1 MNAVRRVRST
11 ADCSNGAVYARRGL
25 IGTGAPHACPS
36 EVNPYC
42 FMGGDAGTA
51 GTCGKCKTNADC
63 ALSGT
68 HAGPTCDVATGA
80 CVDIDSDGDGLFD
93 SVEALLGTD
102 PKKRDTDG
110 DGIDDKT
117 EVTPVGG
124 GASTKVDTD
133 GDGTIDALDL
143 DSDDDGVSDRN
154 EFVRVDGQPLDT
166 DGDGTPN
173 FRDEDDDG
181 DLIKTKDEIADANLA
196 GLGDDVDNDG
206 KKNWNDTDAD
216 GDGALDLVEGR
227 NDDDKDGIPN
237 FLDVASAP
245 ADRRRAGARWR
256 QSWQSWQSQLFE
268 LDHRE
273 WRPRSRRRLQPD
285 SVRPRRPSGGGA
297 PLQLLARSGLSDHPA
312 RFQRCR
318 RRDRDAPLARSKVN
332 AAIGALGSATLSRTT
347 SSGRSVASILVTSAA
362 RSFALAFVRR
372 HDVTCVA
379 RPERLDDLPKA
390 ERRRRGRI
398 VANVIDAGSVDL
410 GQRDGRRRVDHG
422 SDARDGCD
430 GRVDA
435 AADHEPDERRLCEWP
450 PGDLLRGLAAHT
462 RDAQREPRIEWNER
476 ELVRERDRREH
487 DADPRRR
494 GRRPPDRPR
503 AVVV

>member
-25 IGTGAPHACPS
+25 IGTGAPHVCPS

-133 GDGTIDALDL
+133 GDGASTKVDTDSDGTIDALDL

-196 GLGDDVDNDG
+196 GLGDDVDKDG

-216 GDGALDLVEGR
+216 GDGALDLLEGR

-245 ADRRRAGARWR
+245 QIDAGPA
-256 QSWQSWQSQLFE
+256 
-268 LDHRE
+268 
-273 WRPRSRRRLQPD
+273 PD
-285 SVRPRRPSGGGA
+285 GGNPGNPRRPSGDGA
-297 PLQLLARSGLSDHPA
+297 PLQLLTRSGLSDHPA

-318 RRDRDAPLARSKVN
+318 RRDRDAPLASSKVS
-332 AAIGALGSATLSRTT
+332 AAIGPLGSATLSRTT

-372 HDVTCVA
+372 HDVTRVA

-390 ERRRRGRI
+390 ERGRRGRI